1 MMFSLKGVI
10 ITILMYITAGLV
22 ITGLFWVF
30 NGVMTSKNIALI
42 SIAIVVLSPRFE
54 VISSQ
59 SGKSLQMTGISV
71 MLFHS
76 IKNLS
81 KRRRL

>member
-30 NGVMTSKNIALI
+30 NGVVTSKNIALI

-54 VISSQ
+54 VIASQ
-59 SGKSLQMTGISV
+59 SGKSLQVTGISV

-76 IKNLS
+76 LKNMIR
-81 KRRRL
+81 KKKG